1 MSIKPSFRYEGYFI
15 ILSFSTSSM
24 NKIKLSPLRGRARD
38 DIMSKVKSA
47 GHFSAT
53 FDAIP

>member
-1 MSIKPSFRYEGYFI
+1 
-15 ILSFSTSSM
+15 M

-53 FDAIP
+53 FDSIP